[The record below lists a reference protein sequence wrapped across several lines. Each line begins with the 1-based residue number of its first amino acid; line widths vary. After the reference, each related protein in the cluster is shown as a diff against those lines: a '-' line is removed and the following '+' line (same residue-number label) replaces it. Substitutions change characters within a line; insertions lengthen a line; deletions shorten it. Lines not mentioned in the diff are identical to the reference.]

1 MQFRCEIY
9 DKIVTKR
16 LHLHSHDYNSR
27 MSCGQVISPLF
38 HDFFPVF
45 CWTIRGAAA
54 ILNPYVD
61 FILSNPL
68 SYSQKGCSLT
78 QIMSGLPGIYTATKK
93 DGSTYFRASVTYR
106 TKHISLGSFAT
117 EDAASRTYR
126 EARMILDHPEIT
138 LAQYH
143 LFSCISHEKFVC
155 LLNFRDN
162 GIYFKTPIYL
172 CKKYFEYHMSATEI
186 LKFDRDDLFFYASK
200 KIQKKGGYLFVSD
213 YGSQYSILSRYGIR
227 PFSVYGRDYRMA
239 NDDPLD
245 FRYSNIEIINQYVGV
260 QKKES
265 ASGQTVYQTK
275 IHVNGDFIVGT
286 YADEISAA
294 IAYNKAADTLA
305 AHGFRKAYA
314 RNYIVSMTNEQYH
327 TAYTSISISKK
338 LTAPAP

>member
-1 MQFRCEIY
+1 MF
-9 DKIVTKR
+9 
-16 LHLHSHDYNSR
+16 
-27 MSCGQVISPLF
+27 
-38 HDFFPVF
+38 
-45 CWTIRGAAA
+45 
-54 ILNPYVD
+54 
-61 FILSNPL
+61 SNPL
-68 SYSQKGCSLT
+68 LYSQKGCFLT
-78 QIMSGLPGIYTATKK
+78 QIMSDLPGVYSAMKK

-117 EDAASRTYR
+117 EDAASRTYK

-143 LFSCISHEKFVC
+143 LFSCISHDKFVC
-155 LLNFRDN
+155 LLNFRDS

-172 CKKYFEYHMSATEI
+172 CRKYFEYHISATEI

-245 FRYSNIEIINQYVGV
+245 FRYSNIEIINQYAGV
-260 QKKES
+260 RKKES

-286 YADEISAA
+286 YPDEITAA

-305 AHGFRKAYA
+305 SHGISKAYA
-314 RNYIVSMTNEQYH
+314 RNYIVTMTSEQYH
-327 TAYTSISISKK
+327 TAYASVSISKK
-338 LTAPAP
+338 LTTLVP